1 MNTVARLGMVAC
13 VALLAMPLRA
23 EDEEKVDTS
32 QVLVKKKIAEK
43 MTPEELQAYKERLA
57 RNVAARRRARLVLP
71 RIGGPETPGDT
82 CPAATPESGALPYTG
97 PADTTVGATDD
108 YDITGQ
114 CAASSTPCA
123 GGGPGPNPGR
133 GRTYL
138 GTGVGP
144 DRAYHIKTD
153 ANCDLTITMTPGG
166 TEDLALMVFQPTCA
180 NAGSNCL
187 CIDDTDI
194 GGDPETVTLTAVA
207 GTDYFVVVDGY
218 SSGAVP
224 PGPAGPFTLS
234 ITGTGCNLVGGGAAA
249 GVFNTVTPCR
259 LIDTRNPPGPFGGPA
274 LAAGVDRTFIFAGAC
289 GIPSTA
295 TAVFLNVTVV
305 NPSATGN
312 LRIWP
317 TGTVVPIVSALNYNG
332 TQTRGNNGIFKL
344 SGSGHL
350 DMRATQ
356 GFGTVD
362 VVVDVA
368 GYFED

>member
-1 MNTVARLGMVAC
+1 MNTAARVGLVAC
-13 VALLAMPLRA
+13 VGLLAMPLRA
-23 EDEEKVDTS
+23 EDEENIDTS
-32 QVLVKKKIAEK
+32 QLLVKKKIAEK
-43 MTPEELQAYKERLA
+43 MTPEELQAYKERVA
-57 RNVAARRRARLVLP
+57 RNVAARRRTRLVLP
-71 RIGGPETPGDT
+71 RMSGPETPADT
-82 CPAATPESGALPYTG
+82 CPAATPEVGTLPYTG
-97 PADTTVGATDD
+97 PPDTTVGATDD
-108 YDITGQ
+108 YNITGA
-114 CAASSTPCA
+114 CTASSTACV
-123 GGGPGPNPGR
+123 GGPPPGR
-133 GRTYL
+133 GNTYL

-144 DRAYHIKTD
+144 DRAYHLKTD
-153 ANCDLTITMTPGG
+153 ANCVLTITMTPTG

-180 NAGSNCL
+180 DAGSNCL

-194 GGDPETVTLTAVA
+194 GGDPEQVTLTAVA

-218 SSGAVP
+218 STGATP

-234 ITGTGCNLVGGGAAA
+234 ITGTGCQLVGGGAAA

-259 LIDTRNPPGPFGGPA
+259 LIDTRNPVGPFGGPS

-305 NPSATGN
+305 NPSDTGN

-317 TGTVVPIVSALNYNG
+317 TGTVVPLVSALNYNG

-344 SGSGHL
+344 SGTGHL

-368 GYFED
+368 GYFEE